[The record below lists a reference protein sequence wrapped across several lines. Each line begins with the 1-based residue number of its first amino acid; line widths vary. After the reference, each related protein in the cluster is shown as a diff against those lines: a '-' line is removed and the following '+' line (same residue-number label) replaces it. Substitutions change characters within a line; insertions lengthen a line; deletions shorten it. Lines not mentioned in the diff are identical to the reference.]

1 MPRPSPSTLALSLT
15 ALFLAACATP
25 RPSNSVKVIPPATFK
40 VHPGLLGQP
49 VPPELERLAGGTG
62 AGGTGAGGAAGT
74 GGSAGTDGV
83 AEAGGSAGKAGL
95 QMDEEGLRTQRS
107 VYFDFDQYDI
117 KPDFNPAL
125 AAHGRYLAKH
135 PQARVRV
142 EGNADERGSSHYN
155 RVLGMRRALAVKN
168 ALLANGASDK
178 QVKTITLGDSR
189 PKLKGKDEASWAEN
203 RRADV
208 VYEVE
213 K

>member
-1 MPRPSPSTLALSLT
+1 MTRPSLSTLALSLT
-15 ALFLAACATP
+15 ALFLAACAAA
-25 RPSNSVKVIPPATFK
+25 PSNSGKVLPPTAFK

-49 VPPELERLAGGTG
+49 VPPELQPIADS
-62 AGGTGAGGAAGT
+62 
-74 GGSAGTDGV
+74 GSP
-83 AEAGGSAGKAGL
+83 EAL

-107 VYFDFDQYDI
+107 VYFDFDKYEI
-117 KPDFNPAL
+117 KPDFDPAL
-125 AAHGRYLAKH
+125 AAHGRYLANN
-135 PQARVRV
+135 PEARIRV

-155 RVLGMRRALAVKN
+155 RVLGMRRAHSVKN

-178 QVKTITLGDSR
+178 QVKTVTLGDSR

-208 VYEVE
+208 VYEQE

>member
-1 MPRPSPSTLALSLT
+1 MIRPSFSTLALSLT
-15 ALFLAACATP
+15 ALFLAACASA
-25 RPSNSVKVIPPATFK
+25 PSNNGKVIPPTAFK

-49 VPPELERLAGGTG
+49 VPAELQPMADSSSRTQGM
-62 AGGTGAGGAAGT
+62 
-74 GGSAGTDGV
+74 
-83 AEAGGSAGKAGL
+83 

-107 VYFDFDQYDI
+107 VYFDFDKFDI
-117 KPDFNPAL
+117 KTDFEPAL
-125 AAHGRYLAKH
+125 AAHGRYLAKN
-135 PQARVRV
+135 PEARIRV

-155 RVLGMRRALAVKN
+155 RVLGMRRAHSVKN

-178 QVKTITLGDSR
+178 QVKTVTLGDSR

-208 VYEVE
+208 VYEQE